1 MRIKIYIV
9 VPKIKGNYLL
19 RGVDTTAYLSKKQA
33 EKVAERLNKAKKTRY
48 IIEHEWVVFTRW
60 LKLF

>member
-9 VPKIKGNYLL
+9 APKNEENGLL
-19 RGVDTTAYLSKKQA
+19 RGIDTTAYLNKKHA
-33 EKVAERLNKAKKTRY
+33 EKVVEKLNKAKKAPY
-48 IIEHEWVVFTRW
+48 FEEYEWHVFTRW

>member
-9 VPKIKGNYLL
+9 VPKIKENCLL

-33 EKVAERLNKAKKTRY
+33 EKAAERLNKAKKTRY
-48 IIEHEWVVFTRW
+48 IKEHEWVVFTRW

>member
-9 VPKIKGNYLL
+9 VLKNEENGLS
-19 RGVDTTAYLSKKQA
+19 RGIDTTVYLSKKHA
-33 EKVAERLNKAKKTRY
+33 EKVAERLNKAKKTPY
-48 IIEHEWVVFTRW
+48 FEEYEWHVFTRW